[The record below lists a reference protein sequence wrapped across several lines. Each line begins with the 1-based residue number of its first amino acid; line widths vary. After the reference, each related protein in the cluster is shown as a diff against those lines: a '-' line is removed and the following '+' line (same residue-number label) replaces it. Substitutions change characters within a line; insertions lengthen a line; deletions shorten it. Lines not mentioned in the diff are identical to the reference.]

1 MAQKSREEKVEKW
14 DIKSQGT
21 ITSRAYS
28 EEGDDAV
35 QASHALLR
43 QTSSAKHPSLLI
55 QPMKNRA
62 QTGS

>member
-1 MAQKSREEKVEKW
+1 MQIVAQKSREEKVEKW
-14 DIKSQGT
+14 GVKSQGT

-28 EEGDDAV
+28 EEGDDAM

-55 QPMKNRA
+55 LPMKNRA
-62 QTGS
+62 